1 MWSWYSNWYSSSSRE
16 SSCTIFTVVHTIL
29 NKEYKYHRHQEHTH
43 HFVLSVSFTQHHA
56 KKHTYHLDDERLV
69 FRRRAWLGLIL
80 WGCTIWLGSYYI
92 SLRVTL
98 YSFPSIVTFA
108 SFPDNESSSNAG
120 ARQWFGK
127 WYLGI
132 RWITSIVQS
141 LKSGVLRTNIMSASV
156 RTYESMHCPNFP
168 L

>member
-69 FRRRAWLGLIL
+69 SRLRGGRGLIL

-98 YSFPSIVTFA
+98 YSFPSIVIFA
-108 SFPDNESSSNAG
+108 SLPDNESSSNAG
-120 ARQWFGK
+120 ERQWAGK
-127 WYLGI
+127 FQRSDL
-132 RWITSIVQS
+132 SV
-141 LKSGVLRTNIMSASV
+141 LKI
-156 RTYESMHCPNFP
+156 E
-168 L
+168 